1 MNSCAQD
8 GIQFYNQGLEFM
20 NSGRYEHAIEIF
32 SKGAE
37 LNDISKSVNHL
48 GRARCF
54 FELGQYENA
63 KKDIEISL
71 KTEILNKEWINSGIY
86 WLKGMIYSIEGD
98 SQNELKAY
106 EKAIEYS
113 PNDNSLKITYSLVLI
128 ESNREK
134 EAIQILNSVII
145 ESKEDSYALN
155 NRALGLINLG
165 RFEEAKLDLD
175 KSSEIDQENP
185 FLYKNYSLYY
195 IGIGDKEKACKNLNL
210 ALEKNMSD
218 YGYQKDSDEILK
230 LKSKHCEPTK

>member
-1 MNSCAQD
+1 
-8 GIQFYNQGLEFM
+8 
-20 NSGRYEHAIEIF
+20 
-32 SKGAE
+32 
-37 LNDISKSVNHL
+37 
-48 GRARCF
+48 
-54 FELGQYENA
+54 
-63 KKDIEISL
+63 
-71 KTEILNKEWINSGIY
+71 
-86 WLKGMIYSIEGD
+86 MIYSIEGD